1 MGKNVCRQKGLV
13 VHVGQEA
20 NELER
25 ERKSDPKKRNPR
37 TAGAM
42 SAQMPS
48 LGTISLTGRNGKAK
62 VKVAAEQ
69 P

>member
-1 MGKNVCRQKGLV
+1 MYEGRKVWSFMWARKQMNL
-13 VHVGQEA
+13 
-20 NELER
+20 R
-25 ERKSDPKKRNPR
+25 ERRSDPKKRNPR
-37 TAGAM
+37 TVGAM

-69 P
+69 T

>member
-1 MGKNVCRQKGLV
+1 MWARKQMNL
-13 VHVGQEA
+13 
-20 NELER
+20 R
-25 ERKSDPKKRNPR
+25 ERRSDPKKRNPR
-37 TAGAM
+37 TVGAM

-69 P
+69 T